1 MIAHLLLLG
10 PWGGLQEWG
19 VRGLCQYSA
28 GAGPQTTQNNPT
40 SVTAWDPQGMET
52 CQLLQV
58 LLLLSMLTGSKG
70 ALKVRPME
78 N

>member
-1 MIAHLLLLG
+1 MIAHLSLLR

-40 SVTAWDPQGMET
+40 SVTAWDPQGMEI

-58 LLLLSMLTGSKG
+58 LILLSMLTGSKG
-70 ALKVRPME
+70 ALKVRLME